1 MNARIVTLIAL
12 PLIAAAV
19 GLGVAFSGGQREDGE
34 EGRGFDGIIAHS
46 ARQMLREGRQT
57 FRFDTFGG
65 EDFWGGTL
73 GLHRAMA
80 AARLGGVGPGVS
92 PRTALAVGRK
102 VDRDA
107 LPAELVR
114 DLKGGRVD
122 LDDPATT
129 LALLQLHA
137 VVGVTGFFD

>member
-19 GLGVAFSGGQREDGE
+19 GLGVAFSGGQPEDGE

-57 FRFDTFGG
+57 FRFDTFGD

-73 GLHRAMA
+73 GLHRAPRSGSTTSRQPRPRPPLSHGA
-80 AARLGGVGPGVS
+80 AQGALDPRDGRLLPRRAVPDAPGRGGPLQRRLRAR
-92 PRTALAVGRK
+92 A
-102 VDRDA
+102 DR
-107 LPAELVR
+107 
-114 DLKGGRVD
+114 G
-122 LDDPATT
+122 
-129 LALLQLHA
+129 
-137 VVGVTGFFD
+137 